1 MKEKLARI
9 NELARIKKERELTK
23 EELKERDSLR
33 NAYLKNLRRS
43 LENQL
48 KSVKVIDPEGKDVTP
63 NKVKQLQKR
72 EKDKK

>member
-9 NELARIKKERELTK
+9 NELARIKKERGLTK
-23 EELKERDSLR
+23 DELKERDSLR
-33 NAYLKNLRRS
+33 NDYLKNLRKS

-63 NKVKQLQKR
+63 DKVKQLQKQ